1 MKERME
7 NRKVLGIILGLA
19 GTITLILYG
28 KSLINATNASLGNLL
43 VFVNAVS
50 YGFYLII
57 VKKLMDKY
65 NAFTFV
71 KWIYTFG
78 FLMVLPFGWGEFQ
91 AIDFANLP
99 TDIFWKIG
107 FVVVFSTFLT
117 YLLNLV
123 SMRELKPTTVA
134 VFIYLQPLFAT
145 IFAVSLGKDDLSLVK
160 LISAVLI
167 DLNTRM
173 PSVFREMELGLR
185 NQISQRLERGKVDFS
200 LYVEVTGEETTS
212 KINVPIIKGYINQMK
227 AVIPTADETEL
238 MKMAVRMP
246 DALKTERDEIDENEW
261 KQIQTVIDEALEN
274 IANFRKDEGA
284 SLEKE
289 FQLRIGNIN
298 NLMNEAV
305 SYDAERVETVK
316 TRLRTALDE
325 IKVNVDENRFEQELI
340 FYLEK
345 YDITEEKVRLGNHL
359 NYFLETLNG
368 TEANGR
374 KLGFITQEMGREINT
389 MGSKSNHTEMQK
401 LVVMMKDE
409 LEKIKEQVLNVL

>member
-1 MKERME
+1 MTGFGKASLQLPT
-7 NRKVLGIILGLA
+7 KK
-19 GTITLILYG
+19 ITVEI
-28 KSLINATNASLGNLL
+28 KSLNSKGL
-43 VFVNAVS
+43 
-50 YGFYLII
+50 
-57 VKKLMDKY
+57 
-65 NAFTFV
+65 
-71 KWIYTFG
+71 
-78 FLMVLPFGWGEFQ
+78 
-91 AIDFANLP
+91 
-99 TDIFWKIG
+99 
-107 FVVVFSTFLT
+107 
-117 YLLNLV
+117 
-123 SMRELKPTTVA
+123 
-134 VFIYLQPLFAT
+134 
-145 IFAVSLGKDDLSLVK
+145 
-160 LISAVLI
+160 

-212 KINVPIIKGYINQMK
+212 KINVPIVKGYINQMK
-227 AVIPTADETEL
+227 AVIPNADETEL
-238 MKMAVRMP
+238 LKMAVRMP

-274 IANFRKDEGA
+274 IANFRKDEGV

-289 FQLRIGNIN
+289 FQLRIANIH

-325 IKVNVDENRFEQELI
+325 LKVNVDENRFEQELI

-359 NYFLETLNG
+359 NYFIETLNG

>member
-1 MKERME
+1 MTGFGKASLQLPT
-7 NRKVLGIILGLA
+7 KK
-19 GTITLILYG
+19 ITVEI
-28 KSLINATNASLGNLL
+28 KSLNSKGL
-43 VFVNAVS
+43 
-50 YGFYLII
+50 
-57 VKKLMDKY
+57 
-65 NAFTFV
+65 
-71 KWIYTFG
+71 
-78 FLMVLPFGWGEFQ
+78 
-91 AIDFANLP
+91 
-99 TDIFWKIG
+99 
-107 FVVVFSTFLT
+107 
-117 YLLNLV
+117 
-123 SMRELKPTTVA
+123 
-134 VFIYLQPLFAT
+134 
-145 IFAVSLGKDDLSLVK
+145 
-160 LISAVLI
+160 

-212 KINVPIIKGYINQMK
+212 KINVPIVKGYINQMK
-227 AVIPTADETEL
+227 AVIPNADETEL

-289 FQLRIGNIN
+289 FQLRIANIEK
-298 NLMNEAV
+298 LMNEAV
-305 SYDAERVETVK
+305 SYDAERIETVK
-316 TRLRTALDE
+316 TRLRTALDAL
-325 IKVNVDENRFEQELI
+325 KVNVDENRFEQELI

-368 TEANGR
+368 TEANER

-389 MGSKSNHTEMQK
+389 MGSKSNHSEMQK